1 MVFTKWDMV
10 AVYLPTYLKGALI
23 TLEVSILAMIGAT
36 LLGYFIALMRLSS
49 NKVLRYIAATYVWIL
64 RGTPLMII
72 LFWMYYATPFGIK
85 LSSFQAALVAMILN
99 SSSFKS
105 EIIRAGLM
113 AVDKGQLEAAD
124 AIGMNPLQK
133 MIRITLPQAVRII
146 IPPYINNCVIMLKES
161 AQISIITVQDLML
174 VVQRTYSSTYQVVET
189 LGVCAM
195 IYLTMTSTLMVLQ
208 YVAEKKL
215 RTSRKPG

>member
-1 MVFTKWDMV
+1 MV
-10 AVYLPTYLKGALI
+10 AVYFPTYLKGAWI
-23 TLEVSILAMIGAT
+23 TLQVSVLAMIGAT
-36 LLGYFIALMRLSS
+36 ILGYIVALMRLSG
-49 NKVLRYIAATYVWIL
+49 NKILQRIAAIYVWIL

-72 LFWMYYATPFGIK
+72 LFWMYYATPFNIK
-85 LSSFQAALVAMILN
+85 LSSFQAALAAMILN

-133 MIRITLPQAVRII
+133 MIRITLPQAIRII

-161 AQISIITVQDLML
+161 AQVSIITVQDLML
-174 VVQRTYSSTYQVVET
+174 VVQRTYSSTYQVAET

-195 IYLTMTSTLMVLQ
+195 IYLTMTSTLMLLQ
-208 YVAEKKL
+208 YLAEKKL
-215 RTSRKPG
+215 RTIKRS